1 MYTRRV
7 LSVFLPVLLLAGVLT
22 AGPAGAAV
30 DCDIMGTEGD
40 DVIVGTAASEVIC
53 GLGGDDLIR
62 GRGGSDVIYGGAGN
76 DTIFAG
82 RGHDKVEG
90 GKGDDV
96 IDGQRGR
103 DRLYGQSG
111 SDTLEGATG
120 RDRLR
125 GGPGTDVCADP
136 SERTSILGCESDQP
150 APRDP
155 ELPVIVDA
163 GGILVAESI
172 ASSVVSLL
180 QAAAVDGFTL
190 SGGGYRDPAAQVAL
204 RRVNCGTTQ
213 YAIWEMPASQC
224 SPPTA
229 IPGRSQHEKG
239 LAIDF
244 TNDGELIQSTTS
256 AAYLWLEANAETF
269 GLYVHPAE
277 PWHWSVNGN

>member
-1 MYTRRV
+1 M
-7 LSVFLPVLLLAGVLT
+7 LIAAGVLI

-30 DCDIMGTEGD
+30 ECDIIGTEGD
-40 DVIVGTAASEVIC
+40 DVIIGTSASEVIC

-62 GRGGSDVIYGGAGN
+62 GGNGSDVIYGGAGN

-90 GKGDDV
+90 GRGDDV
-96 IDGQRGR
+96 IDGQHGR

-111 SDTLEGATG
+111 SDTLEGANG

-125 GGPGTDVCADP
+125 GGPGSDTCADP
-136 SERTSILGCESDQP
+136 FEGTSIRGCESDEP
-150 APRDP
+150 VPVDP
-155 ELPVIVDA
+155 DLPVPVDPDLPVIVDA
-163 GGILVAESI
+163 GGIRVAESI
-172 ASSVVSLL
+172 APSVVSLL
-180 QAAAVDGFTL
+180 QAATADGFTFA
-190 SGGGYRDPAAQVAL
+190 GGGYRDPTAQVAL
-204 RRVNCGTTQ
+204 RKVNCGTTQ
-213 YAIWEMPASQC
+213 YAIWEMPASRC

-244 TNDGELIQSTTS
+244 TNDGELIRSTTS
-256 AAYLWLEANAETF
+256 AAYLWLAANAETF

>member
-1 MYTRRV
+1 MRRLIV
-7 LSVFLPVLLLAGVLT
+7 VFLPVFVVAGVLT
-22 AGPAGAAV
+22 ASPAGATV
-30 DCDIMGTEGD
+30 DCDIIGTEGN
-40 DVIVGTAASEVIC
+40 DVLVGTSANEVIC

-62 GRGGSDVIYGGAGN
+62 GGNGNDVIYGGGGN

-90 GKGDDV
+90 GTGDDV
-96 IDGQRGR
+96 IDGQHGR
-103 DRLYGQSG
+103 DRLYGQAG

-125 GGPGTDVCADP
+125 GGPGTDTCSDA
-136 SERTSILGCESDQP
+136 SERGSIRGCESDEP
-150 APRDP
+150 ATIDP
-155 ELPVIVDA
+155 DAPVIVDA
-163 GGILVAESI
+163 GGIRVAESI
-172 ASSVVSLL
+172 APSIVSLL
-180 QAAAVDGFTL
+180 QAAAVDGFTF

-229 IPGRSQHEKG
+229 VPGRSQHEKG

-244 TNDGELIQSTTS
+244 TDDGALIRSTSS

-269 GLYVHPAE
+269 GLHVHPAE